1 MKISEYS
8 WIENL
13 KIEEIEFIIST
24 LEGLYPDADCTL
36 SHKKPLELLIA
47 TILAAQCT
55 DARVNIVTKDLF
67 LKYKDTKDYVKAD
80 IKKLEQDIRSTGFFK
95 NKAKH
100 IKGCAEKII
109 EEYDGTVPNS
119 MEELIKLPGVGRK
132 TANVILSNA
141 YGIPGIVVDT
151 HVKRLSGRIGLSY
164 NQNPEKIERDLM
176 ELIPK
181 EKWSLFSHLLISHG
195 REVCMARK
203 PKCEICKINLWCKFY
218 SSLR

>member
-1 MKISEYS
+1 
-8 WIENL
+8 L
-13 KIEEIEFIIST
+13 KIEEIEFIITT

-55 DARVNIVTKDLF
+55 DARVNIVTKNLF

-109 EEYDGTVPNS
+109 EEYDGSVPNS

-181 EKWSLFSHLLISHG
+181 KKWSLFSHLLISHG

>member
-1 MKISEYS
+1 VDRKFED
-8 WIENL
+8 
-13 KIEEIEFIIST
+13 KEIEFIITT

-55 DARVNIVTKDLF
+55 DARVNIVTKNLF

-109 EEYDGTVPNS
+109 EEYDGSVPNS

-132 TANVILSNA
+132 TANVILSTA

-164 NQNPEKIERDLM
+164 QKNPEKIERDLM

>member
-1 MKISEYS
+1 
-8 WIENL
+8 L
-13 KIEEIEFIIST
+13 KIEEIEFIITT

-55 DARVNIVTKDLF
+55 DARVNIVTKNLF

-109 EEYDGTVPNS
+109 EEYDGSVPNS